1 MSQQVMHDVAVEGAK
16 VTPPALVTG
25 AMFFG
30 MTPNELVA
38 VATLV
43 YLALQIGLLF
53 FKYRDEFRRWRQERK
68 VKREAAVCEPAEG
81 GSDGK

>member
-1 MSQQVMHDVAVEGAK
+1 MGQQIMHDVTVEGAK
-16 VTPPALVTG
+16 VAPPAVVTG

-30 MTPNELVA
+30 LTPNEMVA
-38 VATLV
+38 VVTLI

-68 VKREAAVCEPAEG
+68 LKQQEAAARAEG
-81 GSDGK
+81 GE

>member
-16 VTPPALVTG
+16 VTPPAVITG

-30 MTPNELVA
+30 LTPNELVA
-38 VATLV
+38 VVTLI

-68 VKREAAVCEPAEG
+68 QKQQEAAAARAEG
-81 GSDGK
+81 GE